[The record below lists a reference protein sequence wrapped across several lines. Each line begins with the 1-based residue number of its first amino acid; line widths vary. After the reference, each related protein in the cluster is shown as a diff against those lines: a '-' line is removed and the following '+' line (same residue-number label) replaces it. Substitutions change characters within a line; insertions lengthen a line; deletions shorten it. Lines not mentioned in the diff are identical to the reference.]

1 MGDVSEEESD
11 FFFWFHFD
19 IGIEGWFVIK
29 GVKKLGLVSYCM
41 ICFHINRQL
50 LKTGMSNSAGGTSVS
65 DKCGRKPSNLPLVAI
80 IL

>member
-19 IGIEGWFVIK
+19 IGIEGLFVIK
-29 GVKKLGLVSYCM
+29 GIKKLGLVSYCM
-41 ICFHINRQL
+41 ICFHIDRQL